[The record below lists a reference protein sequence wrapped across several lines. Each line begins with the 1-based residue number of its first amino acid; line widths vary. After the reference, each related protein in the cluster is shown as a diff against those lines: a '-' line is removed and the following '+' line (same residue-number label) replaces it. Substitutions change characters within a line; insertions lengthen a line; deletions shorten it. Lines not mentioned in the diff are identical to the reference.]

1 MTWTPATRT
10 PKGQHQKKMN
20 KAQGNPYTLRTL
32 QSIADCYHAVSGN
45 RIESDMIS
53 KSDPENPESPQVVIG
68 DTNDSC
74 GGDDDYNSSNPED
87 SDDSGA
93 GDDQSVEYDSGLE
106 ENPHTRQSKKKKGDE
121 GSVQSENS
129 DSELEENPRAKRKG
143 KGKGKGKGV
152 KGRIDK
158 RKKKKVI
165 IIDQSHYHGS

>member
-1 MTWTPATRT
+1 MT
-10 PKGQHQKKMN
+10 
-20 KAQGNPYTLRTL
+20 
-32 QSIADCYHAVSGN
+32 
-45 RIESDMIS
+45 S
-53 KSDPENPESPQVVIG
+53 KLDPENPESPQVVIG
-68 DTNDSC
+68 DTDDSC
-74 GGDDDYNSSNPED
+74 GGDDGYNSSNLED

-106 ENPHTRQSKKKKGDE
+106 ENPHTKQRGKKKGDK
-121 GSVQSENS
+121 GSVLSENS
-129 DSELEENPRAKRKG
+129 DSDLEENPCVKRKG

>member
-10 PKGQHQKKMN
+10 PKGQHQKKMS
-20 KAQGNPYTLRTL
+20 KAQGKLYTLRTL
-32 QSIADCYHAVSGN
+32 ESIADCYHAVSGN
-45 RIESDMIS
+45 RIEGGMIS

-68 DTNDSC
+68 DTDDSC
-74 GGDDDYNSSNPED
+74 GGDNDYNSSDPDD
-87 SDDSGA
+87 SDDSEA
-93 GDDQSVEYDSGLE
+93 DDDQSVEYDSGLE
-106 ENPHTRQSKKKKGDE
+106 ENPHTKERGKKGDE

-129 DSELEENPRAKRKG
+129 DSELEENPRSKRKG

-165 IIDQSHYHGS
+165 SIDQCHYHGS